1 MGCPQLCR
9 PVWSGRLRLKLPE
22 ALQEIPRL
30 AIVSFSY
37 HPPRQAVQT
46 ADWSEIPIG
55 ATKRQYSPNHLEV
68 KGLSPA
74 NSMIPG
80 GLTQKITSGGCPIRK
95 QMVVDFTSSPV
106 QSWWDDAPLPTNS
119 PRFSLRS
126 VRSRPARGRIAQKRA
141 EDQITGPAVS
151 GVGHAVR
158 APGRDRNPGRTA
170 AKALAGRHF
179 CRLRPQPE

>member
-37 HPPRQAVQT
+37 QPPRQAVQT
-46 ADWSEIPIG
+46 ADGSEIPIG
-55 ATKRQYSPNHLEV
+55 ATKRQYSPNHFEV

-80 GLTQKITSGGCPIRK
+80 GLTQKITSGGAR
-95 QMVVDFTSSPV
+95 FESR
-106 QSWWDDAPLPTNS
+106 WW
-119 PRFSLRS
+119 
-126 VRSRPARGRIAQKRA
+126 
-141 EDQITGPAVS
+141 
-151 GVGHAVR
+151 
-158 APGRDRNPGRTA
+158 
-170 AKALAGRHF
+170 
-179 CRLRPQPE
+179 